1 MVSTLYQTNMYSW
14 IFIVLTDSPRVDMLL
29 NSDTVSETTSFYS
42 YSLMMHSGEKYK
54 FYSLWF
60 DPTGSRTHDLP
71 HSRRADDLPHSRRAD
86 DLPHSRR
93 ADDLPH
99 SRRARLTIT
108 PSMQFVQISNI
119 QVFCMFLR
127 LTWKLW
133 IKTSANTIL
142 KCVLCNC
149 LLPKSL
155 KRIPVH
161 TRRFMQNYLCFARYI
176 RLSYTLKVVLCIF

>member
-60 DPTGSRTHDLP
+60 DPTGSRTH
-71 HSRRADDLPHSRRAD
+71 DLPHSRRAD